1 MEEKIK
7 KANPTLYRYL
17 FTVTTFSKL
26 LALGLFIIL
35 PFLGFYLGMHYQQ
48 KITTVTPVIS
58 EVQKIPTPTP
68 TLIDTTNW
76 KIYTNTVA
84 GYSLKYPSGWQ
95 LLTDADNYP
104 TNIILTS
111 PDYRGNSPWTGARIE
126 LSAYGTTTSTNVK
139 DVLNAEVESGSLSAY
154 KNYKELQIN
163 GVRAIQYDFIFPVNN
178 GLLFTSTDVSFIEN
192 KRMYTFSLSYYPS
205 IEPKNKYLAT
215 FQNIISTFR
224 LAQ

>member
-7 KANPTLYRYL
+7 QANPTLHRYL

-26 LALGLFIIL
+26 LALSLFIIL
-35 PFLGFYLGMHYQQ
+35 PFLGFYLGMQYQQ
-48 KITTVTPVIS
+48 KVTVVTPIAL

-95 LLTDADNYP
+95 LLTNANNYP
-104 TNIILTS
+104 TNIILES
-111 PDYRGNSPWTGARIE
+111 PDYLENSPWTGARIE

-163 GVRAIQYDFIFPVNN
+163 GVKAIQYDITFLDNN

-224 LAQ
+224 LTP

>member
-7 KANPTLYRYL
+7 IANPTLHRYL
-17 FTVTTFSKL
+17 FTVTAFSKL
-26 LALGLFIIL
+26 LALSLFIIL
-35 PFLGFYLGMHYQQ
+35 PFLGFYLGMQYQQ
-48 KITTVTPVIS
+48 KVTVVTPIAL

-95 LLTDADNYP
+95 LLTNANNYP
-104 TNIILTS
+104 TNIILES
-111 PDYRGNSPWTGARIE
+111 PDYLENSPWTGARIE

-163 GVRAIQYDFIFPVNN
+163 GVKAIQYDITFLDNN

-224 LAQ
+224 LTP